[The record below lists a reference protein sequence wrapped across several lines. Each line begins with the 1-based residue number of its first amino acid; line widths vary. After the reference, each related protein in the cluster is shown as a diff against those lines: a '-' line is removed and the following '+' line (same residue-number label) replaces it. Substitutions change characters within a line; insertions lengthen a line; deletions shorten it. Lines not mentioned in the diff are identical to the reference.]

1 MKPSLRIY
9 FLCGENR
16 CRSQIAEAYAKG
28 MAREDVIINSAGLHP
43 SEIHLLTHSVM
54 NEVGIDLNSHHS
66 KKIDMKT
73 FIASTIVVKLC
84 EEIKEKCPVVPFGTR
99 NVLWNIQ
106 DPLLGITPKIENVRL
121 ARDEIKQNVL
131 DLLKQYNAL
140 KE

>member
-16 CRSQIAEAYAKG
+16 CRSQIAEAYAKD
-28 MAREDVIINSAGLHP
+28 MARDDVIIDSAGLYP
-43 SEIHLLTHSVM
+43 SEIHPLTQSVM
-54 NEVGIDLNSHHS
+54 NEVGIDLTGHHS

-84 EEIKEKCPVVPFGTR
+84 EEIKESCPVVPFGTR
-99 NVLWNIQ
+99 SVQWNIQ
-106 DPLLGITPKIENVRL
+106 DPLSEAPLRLEKVQSVRE
-121 ARDEIKQNVL
+121 EIKLKVR
-131 DLLKQYNAL
+131 DLLTQYNAL

>member
-16 CRSQIAEAYAKG
+16 CRSQIAEAYAKQ
-28 MAREDVIINSAGLHP
+28 MAREDVIIDSAGLHP
-43 SEIHLLTHSVM
+43 SELHPHTLSVM
-54 NEVGIDLNSHHS
+54 NEVGIDLTGQYA

-84 EEIKEKCPVVPFGTR
+84 EEIKERCPVVPFGTR
-99 NVLWNIQ
+99 NVQWNIQ
-106 DPLLGITPKIENVRL
+106 DPLTETPPQIEKVRS
-121 ARDEIKQNVL
+121 AREEIRLKVR
-131 DLLKQYNAL
+131 DLLHEYDAL